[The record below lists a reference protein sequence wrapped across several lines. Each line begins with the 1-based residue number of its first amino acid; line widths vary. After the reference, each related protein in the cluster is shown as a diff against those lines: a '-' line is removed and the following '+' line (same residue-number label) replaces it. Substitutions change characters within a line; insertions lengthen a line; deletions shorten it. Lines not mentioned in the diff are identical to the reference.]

1 MKRFLS
7 AILIVF
13 ICILCLAS
21 CSDASDESVPV
32 ESSEAIEIS
41 APQAVTKTLR
51 VGTYNVKHCADVSD
65 SDGKN
70 GADTDETAVKVIA
83 DDILALDLDIV
94 GLQEIDQNVPRSGR
108 IDTMGLLSEY
118 TGYKY
123 YYYMEAV
130 KWPNTTNV
138 TAGSGI
144 LSKYPIN
151 METAKTIELSRGDSW
166 DQVRKLGCVE
176 IDVEGTTVHFFNT
189 HLTPLDIDMRNT
201 EFAKINEQISDKE
214 IAILT
219 GDFNV
224 PTFDEFKALTNLTN
238 FNNEEHKFITYP
250 RDQKFM
256 DNILYTS
263 NFTVNYEK
271 SGVYEKGHSDHSL
284 LYAEFEYTVFE

>member
-1 MKRFLS
+1 MKKLLCVLL
-7 AILIVF
+7 ATVF
-13 ICILCLAS
+13 VCSLCLAA
-21 CSDASDESVPV
+21 CSDREEATE
-32 ESSEAIEIS
+32 ESSEMPES
-41 APQAVTKTLR
+41 SVPQAVKKTLR
-51 VGTYNVKHCADVSD
+51 VGTYNIKHCADVSD

-70 GADTDETAVKVIA
+70 GADADETAVRVIA

-94 GLQEIDQNVPRSGR
+94 GLQEIDQNVRRSGM

-123 YYYMEAV
+123 YYYMEAI
-130 KWPNTTNV
+130 KWPNTTSS

-151 METAKTIELSRGDSW
+151 TETAKTVELSRGDSW

-189 HLTPLDIDMRNT
+189 HLTPLDIDMRST
-201 EFAKINEQISDKE
+201 EFAKIAEEVTDKE

-224 PTFDEFKALTNLTN
+224 PTFDEFAPLTNLTN
-238 FNNEEHKFITYP
+238 FNSEEHKYITYP

-263 NFTVNYEK
+263 NFTVNYEN

-284 LYAEFEYTVFE
+284 LYAELEYTVYE

>member
-1 MKRFLS
+1 MKKL
-7 AILIVF
+7 L
-13 ICILCLAS
+13 CILLATILLGTFCLAS
-21 CSDASDESVPV
+21 CTDSTEVSE
-32 ESSEAIEIS
+32 ESSIQPESS
-41 APQAVTKTLR
+41 APQATKKTLR
-51 VGTYNVKHCADVSD
+51 VGTYNIKHCADVSD
-65 SDGKN
+65 SDGVN
-70 GADTDETAVKVIA
+70 GADADETSVRVIA
-83 DDILALDLDIV
+83 DDILSLDLDIV
-94 GLQEIDQNVPRSGR
+94 GIQEVDQNVPRSGR
-108 IDTMGLLSEY
+108 IDTMALLSEY

-130 KWPNTTNV
+130 VWPGASTV

-151 METAKTIELSRGDSW
+151 METAQTIELSRGDTW

-176 IDVEGTTVHFFNT
+176 IDVDGTVINFFNT
-189 HLTPLDIDMRNT
+189 HLTPLDKDMRDT
-201 EFAKINEQISDKE
+201 EFAKIAEYVTDKE

-224 PTFDEFKALTNLTN
+224 PTFDEFAPLTNLTN
-238 FNNEEHKFITYP
+238 FNNEEHKYITYP

-263 NFTVNYEK
+263 NFTVNYEN

-284 LYAEFEYTVFE
+284 LYAEFEYTVYE

>member
-1 MKRFLS
+1 MKKIFCVFL
-7 AILIVF
+7 AI
-13 ICILCLAS
+13 ICSFTLFLAS
-21 CSDASDESVPV
+21 CSEEADTSAESSKEESSVPV
-32 ESSEAIEIS
+32 
-41 APQAVTKTLR
+41 PVKKTLR
-51 VGTYNVKHCADVSD
+51 VGTYNIKHCADVSD

-94 GLQEIDQNVPRSGR
+94 GLQEVDQNVPRSGK

-130 KWPNTTNV
+130 KWPNTTDV

-151 METAKTIELSRGDSW
+151 METAKTIELSRGNSW
-166 DQVRKLGCVE
+166 DQVRKLGCLE

-189 HLTPLDIDMRNT
+189 HLTPLDIDMRST
-201 EFAKINEQISDKE
+201 EFNKINEQIKDKE

-284 LYAEFEYTVFE
+284 LYAEFEYTVYE

>member
-1 MKRFLS
+1 MKKYFSLFLA
-7 AILIVF
+7 AIMLCTF
-13 ICILCLAS
+13 CLAS
-21 CSDASDESVPV
+21 CATEENSEESVQESVPV
-32 ESSEAIEIS
+32 
-41 APQAVTKTLR
+41 PVTKTLR
-51 VGTYNVKHCADVSD
+51 VGTYNIKHCADVSD
-65 SDGKN
+65 SDGKA
-70 GADTDETAVKVIA
+70 GTDADETAVKVIA

-94 GLQEIDQNVPRSGR
+94 GLQEVDQNVPRSGE

-130 KWPNTTNV
+130 VWPGTTDV

-151 METAKTIELSRGDSW
+151 MDTAKTIELSRGNSW
-166 DQVRKLGCVE
+166 DQVRKLGCLE

-189 HLTPLDIDMRNT
+189 HLTPLDIDMRTT
-201 EFAKINEQISDKE
+201 EFQKIAEQVTDKE

-224 PTFDEFKALTNLTN
+224 PTFNEFAPLTNLTN
-238 FNNEEHKFITYP
+238 FNNEEHKYITYP

-263 NFTVNYEK
+263 NFTVNYEN

-284 LYAEFEYTVFE
+284 LYAEFEYTVYE

>member
-1 MKRFLS
+1 MKKIFCVFL
-7 AILIVF
+7 AI
-13 ICILCLAS
+13 ICSFTLFLAS
-21 CSDASDESVPV
+21 CSEEVDTSAESSKEESSVPV
-32 ESSEAIEIS
+32 
-41 APQAVTKTLR
+41 PVKKTLR
-51 VGTYNVKHCADVSD
+51 VGTYNIKHCADVSD

-94 GLQEIDQNVPRSGR
+94 GLQEVDQNVPRSGK

-130 KWPNTTNV
+130 KWPNTTDV

-151 METAKTIELSRGDSW
+151 METAKTIELSRGNSW
-166 DQVRKLGCVE
+166 DQVRKLGCLE

-189 HLTPLDIDMRNT
+189 HLTPLDIDMRST
-201 EFAKINEQISDKE
+201 EFNKINEQIKDKE

-224 PTFDEFKALTNLTN
+224 PTFDEFKVLTNLTN

-284 LYAEFEYTVFE
+284 LYAEFEYTVYE